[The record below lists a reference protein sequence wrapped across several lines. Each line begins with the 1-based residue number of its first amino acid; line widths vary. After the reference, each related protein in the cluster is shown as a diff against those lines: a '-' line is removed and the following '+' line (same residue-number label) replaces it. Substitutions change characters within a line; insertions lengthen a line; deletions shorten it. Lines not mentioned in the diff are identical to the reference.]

1 MMAFLRCAGIGM
13 VEGRCY
19 IKLRD
24 EENNEF
30 RWYPEQD
37 DVDAIAAFVPSSGS
51 IDRSIIR
58 KEARLAH
65 TIYKKAQGYLREGYW
80 GKYGK
85 EIKRLGTTLERMVRR
100 VTVQK

>member
-1 MMAFLRCAGIGM
+1 MTAFLRCAGIGM
-13 VEGRCY
+13 VEGHCY

-30 RWYPEQD
+30 RWCPEQND
-37 DVDAIAAFVPSSGS
+37 IDAIAAFVPPSES

-65 TIYKKAQGYLREGYW
+65 TIYEKAQGYLREGEW
-80 GKYGK
+80 GSYGK

-100 VTVQK
+100 VTVRK